1 MEESMED
8 NIGRDFAMTPE
19 AVDAVPL
26 YDAPKPAAYQAVQ
39 MKP

>member
-8 NIGRDFAMTPE
+8 DIGRDFAMTPE